1 MSDRVSSLYQQQI
14 ISAGLLGGFMILSLV
29 LVSQGGSRYQL
40 QILGYPKDWYFDGLI
55 TLMALTSLILT
66 FASWGLGYVA
76 SGLTSTT
83 GMKGQRFRRVVLIS
97 NRIGLTL
104 VLVVVS
110 ALLVPFSLLGGLVT
124 FFAGGLMLI
133 VLDELR
139 LRALREAHQ
148 ELKHEL
154 AQAEPQPDS

>member
-1 MSDRVSSLYQQQI
+1 MSDRVSSLYRQQI

-40 QILGYPKDWYFDGLI
+40 QILRFPKDWYFDGLV
-55 TLMALTSLILT
+55 TLIALTSLVLI

-83 GMKGQRFRRVVLIS
+83 GAKGQRFRRAVLIA
-97 NRIGLTL
+97 NRVGLTM
-104 VLVVVS
+104 VMAVVS
-110 ALLVPFSLLGGLVT
+110 ALLVPFSLLGGLVV
-124 FFAGGLMLI
+124 FFFGALMLI

-148 ELKHEL
+148 ELKQEL

>member
-1 MSDRVSSLYQQQI
+1 MSERVSSLYQQQI
-14 ISAGLLGGFMILSLV
+14 ISAGLLGGFMILSMV
-29 LVSQGGSRYQL
+29 LVSQGGSRYEF
-40 QILGYPKDWYFDGLI
+40 QILGFPKEWYFDGLI
-55 TLMALTSLILT
+55 TLMALTSLVLI
-66 FASWGLGYVA
+66 FASWGMGYVS

-83 GMKGQRFRRVVLIS
+83 GAKGQRFRRVVLIS

-110 ALLVPFSLLGGLVT
+110 ALLVPLSLLGGLVV
-124 FFAGGLMLI
+124 FFAGAVMLVVI
-133 VLDELR
+133 DELR

-148 ELKHEL
+148 ELKREL